1 MNDNYLKLVV
11 KLIKNQS
18 VTDEE
23 ALILIKN
30 FKNLHQPSD
39 QPSDQPTSTNSDNID
54 PNFYVDVDESTKPK
68 TNKDIQTDRPTLP
81 KWLDKGIVWDK
92 NTWTQKKN
100 TIPFPFN
107 PWETTY
113 PDNINISDFP
123 PGFNVTCETNS
134 FHDEYKVPDKNK

>member
-1 MNDNYLKLVV
+1 MDDNYLKLVI

-30 FKNLHQPSD
+30 YQSSD
-39 QPSDQPTSTNSDNID
+39 QPASTNSDNID

-68 TNKDIQTDRPTLP
+68 THKDIQTDQNTLP
-81 KWLDKGIVWDK
+81 DWLGKKIIWDK

-100 TIPFPFN
+100 VTTTPFN
-107 PWETTY
+107 PWEPTY
-113 PDNINISDFP
+113 FP
-123 PGFNVTCETNS
+123 PGFNVTCDGNS
-134 FHDEYKVPDKNK
+134 FHDDYKVPDKK